1 MQPALGAASIAE
13 MVSLPLLLLLSI
25 WLLHEII
32 EEYSSRR
39 RFARL
44 MALRRFWRQGSRQT
58 RAHATAKFD
67 KYDGRRRQ
75 DLVYLGPSEKG
86 GRLHGASGPKY
97 ATTGSGRVR
106 GDRRSHHGKAWHRGN
121 FPAAPVRGTGKS
133 PHPSC

>member
-13 MVSLPLLLLLSI
+13 IISLPFLLLLSI

-44 MALRRFWRQGSRQT
+44 MALRRFWKHGSRQT
-58 RAHATAKFD
+58 RAGAPATAKFD
-67 KYDGRRRQ
+67 KYDGRRAQ
-75 DLVYLGPSEKG
+75 HQLPANLVCLGPLQR
-86 GRLHGASGPKY
+86 GRLHGVSGAKH

-106 GDRRSHHGKAWHRGN
+106 GDRRSHHG
-121 FPAAPVRGTGKS
+121 
-133 PHPSC
+133 

>member
-13 MVSLPLLLLLSI
+13 IISLPLLLLLSI

-44 MALRRFWRQGSRQT
+44 MALRRFWRHGSRQT
-58 RAHATAKFD
+58 RAGAPATAKFD
-67 KYDGRRRQ
+67 KYDGRRAQ
-75 DLVYLGPSEKG
+75 HQLPANLVCLGPLKRD
-86 GRLHGASGPKY
+86 RLHGVSGAKH

-106 GDRRSHHGKAWHRGN
+106 GDRRSHHG
-121 FPAAPVRGTGKS
+121 
-133 PHPSC
+133 

>member
-13 MVSLPLLLLLSI
+13 IISLPLLLLLSI

-67 KYDGRRRQ
+67 KYDGRRPQ
-75 DLVYLGPSEKG
+75 HQLPANLVSLGPLGKRR
-86 GRLHGASGPKY
+86 RL
-97 ATTGSGRVR
+97 
-106 GDRRSHHGKAWHRGN
+106 D
-121 FPAAPVRGTGKS
+121 
-133 PHPSC
+133 